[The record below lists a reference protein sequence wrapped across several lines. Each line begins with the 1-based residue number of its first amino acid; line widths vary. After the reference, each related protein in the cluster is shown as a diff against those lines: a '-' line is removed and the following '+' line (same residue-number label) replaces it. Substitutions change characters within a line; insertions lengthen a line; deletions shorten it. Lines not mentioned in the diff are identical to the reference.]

1 MEWFQP
7 SWKHISFRIHGLRY
21 HSRSLAGLVVSRTSQ
36 RLQIDVDW
44 KQVCQLHLHVII
56 RMKINNLFSKLSW
69 DVFSAGGTGVMLNLD
84 RVTDFL
90 RTQGSTAEVR
100 GVTDSGWFLDNVPYA
115 PADCQDPQRC
125 APTSAVQMGHS
136 LWNGQV
142 PLACKAQYVSQ
153 PWRCY
158 FGHHLHRTLKSTSI
172 ISTQS
177 MININHLSLFLSL
190 LLTAPLFIFQ
200 WLFDEAQML
209 ADNVGPPMSKEQWD
223 YIHAVGDDLRRT
235 FTNVS

>member
-1 MEWFQP
+1 
-7 SWKHISFRIHGLRY
+7 
-21 HSRSLAGLVVSRTSQ
+21 
-36 RLQIDVDW
+36 
-44 KQVCQLHLHVII
+44 
-56 RMKINNLFSKLSW
+56 
-69 DVFSAGGTGVMLNLD
+69 MLNLD

-90 RTQGSTAEVR
+90 RTQGSSAEVR

-142 PLACKAQYVSQ
+142 PLACKVQYASQ

-172 ISTQS
+172 IADHI
-177 MININHLSLFLSL
+177 INDKYYSFIIFFCLYYLSVDSSVVHF
-190 LLTAPLFIFQ
+190 
-200 WLFDEAQML
+200 
-209 ADNVGPPMSKEQWD
+209 PM
-223 YIHAVGDDLRRT
+223 V
-235 FTNVS
+235 V